1 MYHDLTKRFND
12 LLKLKQSPVGLAF
25 VDDVPVEVSHTIP
38 GSEFAMLVER
48 LETLLQP
55 MLHSRH
61 FISSR
66 KRVLAHK

>member
-48 LETLLQP
+48 LET
-55 MLHSRH
+55 
-61 FISSR
+61 ITAANAA
-66 KRVLAHK
+66 LAPFHQQQKARFSA